1 MKQWQGIAVGPGV
14 AIAEALVLS
23 SEGFRI
29 PRQMVARDAVD
40 GELHRLDAAIAAAS
54 DELAH
59 YRDEVTDQLGQQCG
73 AIFSAH
79 LQMLRDLNLRQE
91 IGSLVRERHDSP
103 EYAVSQVLR
112 RYVQVFQNLDSRHL
126 AERASDIIDIEKRL
140 LRHLLGQSREEISH
154 LTAPVVV
161 LAHNLT
167 PSETARL
174 DRELV
179 RGFATELGGPGSHT
193 AILAEGMEIP
203 AVVGVGPFLTEVSG
217 GDLVVV
223 DGDRGLVILQPDD
236 ETLARCRAAGDEHR
250 ARSARLAVLR
260 ESPAETTDGVRIEV
274 HGTIEF
280 PAEAR
285 QCIQQGSDGVGLY
298 RTEFLYLNA
307 EHEPTEDEHYE
318 AYAQV
323 IRTLN
328 GKPVVVRTLDL
339 GADKMAQL
347 PGPEDEHNP
356 FLGARSIRLS
366 LRNLDLFRTQLRA
379 ILRASTLGPVRVLF
393 PLVTTLDELR
403 QAKAALAEALH
414 EVQRAGVAVPQT
426 VPVGMMVEVPAAVMM
441 IDQFVREVDFV
452 SIGTNDLIQYTLA
465 VDRTNREVAYLYNAS
480 DPAVL
485 RLIQLTL
492 AAAKKQQIPALVCGQ
507 MSASPLYTMLLLGL
521 GTRHLSVPPSAI
533 LELKKVCRSVSV
545 SRCEAVAARALTM
558 DDAGDIKRY
567 LREELRKVVP
577 ELAG

>member
-1 MKQWQGIAVGPGV
+1 MKHWPGIAVAPGV
-14 AIAEALVLS
+14 AIAEALVLT

-29 PRQMVARDAVD
+29 PRQVVSRDAVED
-40 GELHRLDAAIAAAS
+40 ELQRLDAAIAAAG
-54 DELAH
+54 DELAA
-59 YRDEVTDQLGQQCG
+59 YRDTVTAELGQQCG

-79 LQMLRDLNLRQE
+79 LQMLHDLNLRQE
-91 IGSLVRERHDSP
+91 IAGLVRERHHSP

-112 RYVQVFQNLDSRHL
+112 RYVRVFQNLDSRHL

-203 AVVGVGPFLTEVSG
+203 AVVGVGDFLTEVSG
-217 GDLVVV
+217 GDRVVV
-223 DGDRGLVILQPDD
+223 DGDDGMVILQPD
-236 ETLARCRAAGDEHR
+236 EATLARCRASADEHR
-250 ARSARLAVLR
+250 ARTARLAALR
-260 ESPAETTDGVRIEV
+260 ESPAETTEGVRIEV
-274 HGTIEF
+274 DGTIEF

-285 QCIQQGSDGVGLY
+285 QCVQRGGDGVGLY
-298 RTEFLYLNA
+298 RTEFLYLGA
-307 EHEPTEDEHYE
+307 DHEPTEQEHYE

-323 IRTLN
+323 VRALN
-328 GKPVVVRTLDL
+328 GKPVVIRTLDL
-339 GADKMAQL
+339 GADKLAQL

-356 FLGARSIRLS
+356 SLGARSIRLS

-379 ILRASTLGPVRVLF
+379 ILRAGDLGPVRVLF

-403 QAKAALAEALH
+403 QAKAALADAREELRCGGQAAPEL
-414 EVQRAGVAVPQT
+414 
-426 VPVGMMVEVPAAVMM
+426 PVGMMVEVPAAVMM
-441 IDQFVREVDFV
+441 IDQFVREVDFI
-452 SIGTNDLIQYTLA
+452 SLGTNDLIQYTLA

-485 RLIQLTL
+485 RLIQLAL
-492 AAAKKQQIPALVCGQ
+492 AAARRRQIPALVCGQ

-521 GTRHLSVPPSAI
+521 GARHLSVPPSAI

-545 SRCEAVAARALTM
+545 SRCEAVAARALAM

>member
-1 MKQWQGIAVGPGV
+1 MKQWAGIAVAPGV
-14 AIAEALVLS
+14 AIAEALVLT

-29 PRQMVARDAVD
+29 PRQMVEREAVE

-59 YRDEVTDQLGQQCG
+59 YRDEVTGELGQQYG

-79 LQMLRDLNLRQE
+79 LAMLRDLNLRQE
-91 IGSLVRERHDSP
+91 ISGLIREHHDSP
-103 EYAVSQVLR
+103 EYAVSQVMR
-112 RYVQVFQNLDSRHL
+112 RYVRVFQNLDSRDL
-126 AERASDIIDIEKRL
+126 AERANDIFDIEKRL
-140 LRHLLGQSREEISH
+140 LRHLLGQPREEISH
-154 LTAPVVV
+154 LTAPVIV

-167 PSETARL
+167 PSETVRL
-174 DRELV
+174 DRERV

-193 AILAEGMEIP
+193 AILAEALEIP
-203 AVVGVGPFLTEVSG
+203 AVVGVGQFLTEISG

-223 DGDRGLVILQPDD
+223 DGDHGLVVLQPDD
-236 ETLARCRAAGDEHR
+236 QTLAHGRAAAEEHR
-250 ARSARLAVLR
+250 DRSARLATLR
-260 ESPAETTDGVRIEV
+260 DSPAETADGVRIEV
-274 HGTIEF
+274 HANIEF

-285 QCIQQGSDGVGLY
+285 QCIQRGGDGVGLY
-298 RTEFLYLNA
+298 RTEFLYLGA
-307 EHEPTEDEHYE
+307 LHEPTEEEHYE

-323 IRTLN
+323 VRTLA
-328 GKPVVVRTLDL
+328 GKPVVIRTLDL

-356 FLGARSIRLS
+356 SLGARSIRLS

-379 ILRASTLGPVRVLF
+379 ILRASTLGPVRILF
-393 PLVTTLDELR
+393 PLVATLDELR
-403 QAKAALAEALH
+403 QAKAAVAEARQEL
-414 EVQRAGVAVPQT
+414 QRAGVAVPPS

-441 IDQFVREVDFV
+441 IDQFAREVDFL
-452 SIGTNDLIQYTLA
+452 SLGTNDLIQYTLA

-492 AAAKKQQIPALVCGQ
+492 AAAKRQEIPALVCGQ

-521 GTRHLSVPPSAI
+521 GMRHLSVPPSAI
-533 LELKKVCRSVSV
+533 LELKKVCRSVSIT
-545 SRCEAVAARALTM
+545 RCEAVAARAADM
-558 DDAGDIKRY
+558 DNAGDIKRY